1 MTNIFANRIQQIPT
15 SFIREILQYA
25 NQPGVISF
33 AGGIPEENLFPVKE
47 IQESTQ
53 RVLMNQSTNA
63 LQYGPTEGSLA
74 LREQIVQRYKTKG
87 VQLTADNI
95 LITSGS
101 QQGLDLIAKLFLE
114 KDRHVIVEAPTY
126 LGALQCF
133 SQYECKFD
141 EVPLL
146 PDGPDTDELKY
157 LLWASH
163 KQVAFMYMIPDFQ
176 NPTGVQYSLE
186 RRKALG
192 NIMQYYAKWMIED
205 APYVELNYGDEQLP
219 SMLELFPENT
229 IQLGS
234 FSKVWAPGMRLGWI
248 AAPTIIIQQLKLLK
262 QASDLHSSS
271 FVQEIMLD
279 VLQNGG
285 IDDHINKIREVYG
298 ERRNAMVEALQECSD
313 FLDFESP
320 NGGMFC
326 WAEMKEGNAEAFN
339 RMCIEKKVVF
349 VPGAHFYAKEK
360 NPRTLRLNF
369 SKNNP
374 DMIWKG
380 VEGLRSVWESKY
392 AQRTPEMMGRW
403 FL

>member
-47 IQESTQ
+47 IQESTL
-53 RVLMNQSTNA
+53 RVLTHRSTEA
-63 LQYGPTEGSLA
+63 LQYGPTEGSPD
-74 LREQIVQRYKTKG
+74 LRQQIVLRYKAKG
-87 VQLTADNI
+87 IDLTIDNI

-126 LGALQCF
+126 LGAIQCF
-133 SQYECKFD
+133 SQYECKLD

-146 PDGPDTDELKY
+146 PDGPDSDELKY
-157 LLWASH
+157 LLWANH
-163 KQVAFMYMIPDFQ
+163 KHTAFMYMIPDFQ
-176 NPTGVQYSLE
+176 NPTGVQYSLS
-186 RRKALG
+186 RRKEIG

-205 APYVELNYGDEQLP
+205 CPYVELNYEQKYLP
-219 SMLELFPENT
+219 SMLELFPDNT

-248 AAPTIIIQQLKLLK
+248 VAPTMIIQQLKLLK
-262 QASDLHSSS
+262 QASDLHTST

-285 IDDHINKIREVYG
+285 IDHHIHKIREVYG
-298 ERRNAMVEALQECSD
+298 ERRNAMVEALKQCDD
-313 FLDFESP
+313 FLDLVAP
-320 NGGMFC
+320 KGGMFC
-326 WAEMKEGNAEAFN
+326 WAELKKGNAEAWN
-339 RMCIEKKVVF
+339 RMCIEQKVVF
-349 VPGAHFYAKEK
+349 VPGSYFYAKEK
-360 NPRTLRLNF
+360 NPKTLRLNF
-369 SKNNP
+369 SKNDP
-374 DMIWKG
+374 ETIRRG
-380 VEGLRSVWESKY
+380 VTALRSVWECTY
-392 AQRTPEMMGRW
+392 AKPKNT
-403 FL
+403 FVV